1 MAYRIRMVAS
11 PINHKD
17 NIGRRGQRSV
27 SKRFWKTD
35 WFIGVV
41 VSVVMLFAG
50 GGELLQSLERKAY
63 DLGVGAVTREPSDKV
78 AVIAIDKQS
87 VDNLGRWPWS
97 RNVHATMIDGLAASR
112 AKVIA
117 STIFFSEPQIDPG
130 LDYINRLVALYGQ
143 AQGAGAPR
151 EAPAAAGEAAPA
163 TEAVVAQPAPLS
175 QFGAILAE
183 AEQAL
188 NSDRRMGEAV
198 AKAGNVVLPM
208 LFRLGE
214 PRGRPDSPLPDF
226 IKKNAVTQVERGEE
240 PPLLTSDVEAPVVE
254 TLGVSA
260 AAIGHLNVN
269 PDVDGGIR
277 TEPLVLAHFN
287 EIYPSLS
294 LMIAAKSLNLGVDD
308 IKVSLGDS
316 VRLGNLRI
324 GTDPAMQMNTF
335 FYQDRDGKPAFQ
347 VDSFFDVSSGK
358 IPLDKYRDK
367 IVLIGPTAAGIGSVF
382 VTPVSPAMPAVLM
395 QAHAVSSILQEHFFV
410 VPTWGWMA
418 ERLAFLLVAAY
429 LIALLPRLKAGMGAG
444 VTAGL
449 LVVLVA
455 AHFVLITTQLMWLQL
470 MVPATLLLVGHALLT
485 TKRFLVTERGKEKS
499 EADSAESNR
508 MLGLA
513 FQGQGQLDMAF
524 DKFRKCPMD
533 NALME
538 NLYNLALD
546 FERKRQFNKAESVFR
561 YMADFNPK
569 FRDLEQKL
577 TRAKAMSETVILG
590 GGGRSTSQGTMILEG
605 GQVEKPMLGRYQVEK
620 ELGKGAMGVV
630 YLGRDPKINRVVAI
644 KTMALSQEFEE
655 DELKDVK
662 ERFFRE
668 AETAGRLNHPNI
680 VTIFDAGEEH
690 DLAYIAMEFLKG
702 KDLVPYTK
710 PGNLMP
716 LAKAMDVV
724 ARVAD
729 ALSYA
734 HQNNVVHRDIKPAN
748 IMYEPESDSVKVT
761 DFGIARITDSSRT
774 KTGMVLGTPSYMS
787 PEQLAGKKIDGR
799 SDLFSLGVMLFQM
812 VSGKLPFEGDSMAQL
827 MFKIANEPH
836 PHVREHNPQVPEC
849 LAAIIDRALAK
860 DNGQRYQTGAEMAA
874 DLRACMG
881 LGAAGGNPVPQVD
894 FNL

>member
-1 MAYRIRMVAS
+1 M
-11 PINHKD
+11 
-17 NIGRRGQRSV
+17 
-27 SKRFWKTD
+27 SKTFWKTD

-50 GGELLQSLERKAY
+50 SGELLQSLERKAY
-63 DLGVGAVTREPSDKV
+63 DLGVGAVSREPSSKI

-87 VDNLGRWPWS
+87 IDNLGRWPWS
-97 RNVHATMIDGLAASR
+97 REVHAKMIDGLAAAK

-117 STIFFSEPQIDPG
+117 SSIFFSEPQIDPG
-130 LDYINRLVALYGQ
+130 LAYINKLIELYGQ
-143 AQGAGAPR
+143 AGGAPLTGTP
-151 EAPAAAGEAAPA
+151 EALAAQLP
-163 TEAVVAQPAPLS
+163 PLG
-175 QFGAILAE
+175 QFGPVLAE
-183 AEQAL
+183 AEQKL
-188 NSDRRMGEAV
+188 NSDRRMGESI

-214 PRGRPDSPLPDF
+214 PRGRPDRPLPDF
-226 IKKNAVTQVERGEE
+226 IKKNSITQIEKGEDT
-240 PPLLTSDVEAPVVE
+240 PLLTSDVEAPVVE
-254 TLGVSA
+254 VLGLNA

-294 LMIAAKSLNLGVDD
+294 LMIAAKSLNLGVAD
-308 IKVSLGDS
+308 IKVKLGDS
-316 VRLGNLRI
+316 VRLGNLKI
-324 GTDPAMQMNTF
+324 GTDPVMQMNTF
-335 FYQDRDGKPAFQ
+335 FYKDHEGKPAFQ
-347 VDSFFDVSSGK
+347 VDSFFDVTSGK
-358 IPLDKYRDK
+358 IPLDKYKDR
-367 IVLIGPTAAGIGSVF
+367 IVLIGPTAAGIGSIF

-395 QAHAVSSILQEHFFV
+395 QAHTVSSILQEHFFV
-410 VPTWGWMA
+410 VPTWGWIV
-418 ERLAFLLVAAY
+418 ERVAFLLVAVY

-444 VTAGL
+444 VTVGL
-449 LVVLVA
+449 FVVLVA
-455 AHFVLITTQLMWLQL
+455 AHFVLMTTQLMWLQL

-499 EADSAESNR
+499 EAESAESNR

-533 NALME
+533 EAVME
-538 NLYNLALD
+538 NLYNLGLD

-569 FRDLEQKL
+569 FRDLETRL
-577 TRAKAMSETVILG
+577 NRAKAMSETVMLG
-590 GGGRSTSQGTMILEG
+590 GGGRSTAQGTMILEG

-710 PGNLMP
+710 TGNLMP
-716 LAKAMDVV
+716 LAKVMDIV

-734 HQNNVVHRDIKPAN
+734 HQNSVVHRDIKPAN
-748 IMYEPESDSVKVT
+748 IMYEPESDAVKVT
-761 DFGIARITDSSRT
+761 DFGIARITDSSKT

-799 SDLFSLGVMLFQM
+799 SDLFSLGVMLYQM
-812 VSGKLPFEGDSMAQL
+812 ACGKLPFEGDSMAQL

-836 PHVREHNPQVPEC
+836 PHIREFNPQVPEC

-860 DNGQRYQTGAEMAA
+860 DNAQRYQTGAEMAA

-881 LGAAGGNPVPQVD
+881 LSTGGGAPSPQVD